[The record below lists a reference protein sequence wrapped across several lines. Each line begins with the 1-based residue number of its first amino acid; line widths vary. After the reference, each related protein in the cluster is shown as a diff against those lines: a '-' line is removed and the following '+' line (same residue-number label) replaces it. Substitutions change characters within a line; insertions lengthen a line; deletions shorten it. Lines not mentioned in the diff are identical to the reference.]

1 MMGNN
6 RGAQDVGVDSADLVC
21 NFSGNHFQGQVG
33 NMKQLG
39 TSNKWDGQY
48 V

>member
-6 RGAQDVGVDSADLVC
+6 CGAQDVGVDSADLVY
-21 NFSGNHFQGQVG
+21 NFSGSHLQGQVE